1 MEDMFVTSR
10 KSLRLY
16 KRASF
21 GVLDERSKK
30 EGLYLPCPP
39 HISHI
44 SSPTA
49 DEIHRLDVL
58 DEFKVKSLRLCK
70 DEKRIMCTHR
80 MCTISMN
87 GVFLLFV
94 VVSFW

>member
-39 HISHI
+39 HISHT

-49 DEIHRLDVL
+49 DEIHRLDL
-58 DEFKVKSLRLCK
+58 DEFKVKRFSFVHE
-70 DEKRIMCTHR
+70 EKRIMCTQI
-80 MCTISMN
+80 C
-87 GVFLLFV
+87 VL
-94 VVSFW
+94 